1 MFDELLSFL
10 VEPGFF
16 ENEPVQTALVLGGGA
31 AVVCGVVGFFAVL
44 RGQSFATHSLSDVS
58 SAGGAAAPLLGIDP
72 LLGFLG
78 ISVLAGW
85 AMEIIGLRGGNRERD
100 LMTGVVL
107 SAGLGAAA
115 LFLYLDVTFA
125 SSRTGVTSAIMFG
138 SMFTVPASTILPA
151 VIVSAVALAVVAA
164 LYRPLLLTSLSPELA
179 RVQGVPVR
187 WINLAQL
194 AALGLAAAL
203 SAVTIGAILSTALL
217 IGPAAAA
224 VNVARRPAAGVL
236 LAVLFGLTATW
247 GGILMA
253 YDSYY
258 WTPGHSWP
266 VSFCV
271 VLLILLLYLAS
282 TARRAGKVA
291 PAAARAVD

>member
-1 MFDELLSFL
+1 MFDDLLSY
-10 VEPGFF
+10 VIEPGFF
-16 ENEPVQTALVLGGGA
+16 DNEPVQTALTLSAGA
-31 AVVCGVVGFFAVL
+31 AIVCGVVGFFAVL
-44 RGQSFATHSLSDVS
+44 RGQSFATHTLSDVS
-58 SAGGAAAPLLGIDP
+58 SAGGAAGPLLGINP

-85 AMEIIGLRGGNRERD
+85 SMEIIGLRGGSRERD

-115 LFLYLDVTFA
+115 LFLYLDVTYA
-125 SSRTGVTSAIMFG
+125 TSRTGVTTAVMFG
-138 SMFTVPASTILPA
+138 SMFTVPASTIPPA
-151 VIVSAVALAVVAA
+151 IIVSVVALAIVAV

-179 RVQGVPVR
+179 RVQGVPVK

-194 AALGLAAAL
+194 TALGLAASL

-224 VNVARRPAAGVL
+224 LNVARRPATGVL
-236 LAVLFGLTATW
+236 LAVLFGLIETW

-282 TARRAGKVA
+282 TTRRPAKVA
-291 PAAARAVD
+291 PAAAQVG

>member
-1 MFDELLSFL
+1 MFDDLLSFV

-16 ENEPVQTALVLGGGA
+16 DNEPVQTALILSAGA
-31 AVVCGVVGFFAVL
+31 SIVCGVVGFFAVL
-44 RGQSFATHSLSDVS
+44 RSQSFATHSLSDVS
-58 SAGGAAAPLLGIDP
+58 SAGGAAAPLLGINP

-115 LFLYLDVTFA
+115 LFLYLDVTYKT
-125 SSRTGVTSAIMFG
+125 SRTGLTTAIMFG
-138 SMFTVPASTILPA
+138 SMFTVPESTILPA
-151 VIVSAVALAVVAA
+151 IIVSVVALAVIAA

-179 RVQGVPVR
+179 RVRGVPVK

-194 AALGLAAAL
+194 TVLGLAASLA
-203 SAVTIGAILSTALL
+203 AVTIGAILSTALL

-224 VNVARRPAAGVL
+224 VNIARRPAAGVL
-236 LAVLFGLTATW
+236 LAVLFGVAASW

-258 WTPGHSWP
+258 WTPGHAWP

-271 VLLILLLYLAS
+271 VLLIMLIYLVSA
-282 TARRAGKVA
+282 TRRPAKVA
-291 PAAARAVD
+291 PAAARAVN

>member
-1 MFDELLSFL
+1 
-10 VEPGFF
+10 
-16 ENEPVQTALVLGGGA
+16 
-31 AVVCGVVGFFAVL
+31 
-44 RGQSFATHSLSDVS
+44 
-58 SAGGAAAPLLGIDP
+58 
-72 LLGFLG
+72 
-78 ISVLAGW
+78 
-85 AMEIIGLRGGNRERD
+85 MEVTGLRGGDRERD

-115 LFLYLDVTFA
+115 LFLYLDVTYA
-125 SSRTGVTSAIMFG
+125 TSRTGVTTAIMFG

-151 VIVSAVALAVVAA
+151 VIVSAVALAVVAV

-194 AALGLAAAL
+194 TVLGLAASL
-203 SAVTIGAILSTALL
+203 SAITIGAILSTALL

-282 TARRAGKVA
+282 TTRRPTKVA
-291 PAAARAVD
+291 RASARI